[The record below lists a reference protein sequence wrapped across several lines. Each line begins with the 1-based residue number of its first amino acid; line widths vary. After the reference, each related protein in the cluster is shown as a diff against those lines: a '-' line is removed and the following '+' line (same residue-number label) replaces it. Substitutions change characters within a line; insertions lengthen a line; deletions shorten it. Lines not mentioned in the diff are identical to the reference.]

1 MQMKFTVFI
10 LLAMVS
16 GLVNAQESAS
26 PSVPDTLEQRVKPCT
41 ICHGDED
48 RAGRDAYYPRIAGKP
63 AGYLFNQ
70 LRNFRDGRRYYQ
82 AMAILLENLSDEY
95 LLEIAH
101 YFSSLKYP
109 YPEPAMNTLSPEETQ
124 AVETLIHSGDPER
137 DIPACSACHGKAL
150 MGVEPFI
157 PSLLGLPHAYVAAQ
171 FGGWRNGGIMRG
183 QTPDCMSEIARKMTQ
198 EEVNALAMWLPTQP
212 VTGESAEAET
222 LSPELAQRCHTILS
236 GESFTQ

>member
-1 MQMKFTVFI
+1 MKLTVFI

-16 GLVNAQESAS
+16 GLANAQESAS
-26 PSVPDTLEQRVKPCT
+26 LSVPDTLEQRVKPCT

-101 YFSSLKYP
+101 YFSSLEYP
-109 YPEPAMNTLSPEETQ
+109 YPEAAANTLSP
-124 AVETLIHSGDPER
+124 VETHAIDVLIHSGDPER
-137 DIPACSACHGKAL
+137 DIPACSACHGENL
-150 MGVEPFI
+150 MGIKPFI

-183 QTPDCMSEIARKMTQ
+183 QTPDCMSEIAKKLSQ
-198 EEVNALAMWLPTQP
+198 EEVNALAVWLPAHP
-212 VTGESAEAET
+212 VAGEPAEAET
-222 LSPELAQRCHTILS
+222 LTPELIQRCQTILS
-236 GESFTQ
+236 GKGFTR